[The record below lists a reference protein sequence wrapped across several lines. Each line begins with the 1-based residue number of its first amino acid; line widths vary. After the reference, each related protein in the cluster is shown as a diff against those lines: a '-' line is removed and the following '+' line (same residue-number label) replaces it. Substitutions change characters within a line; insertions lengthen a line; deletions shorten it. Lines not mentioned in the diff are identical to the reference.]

1 MHGLDNGSAGY
12 DFKSLVRQLF
22 ESLKGNNK
30 MEISLALGGGGA
42 KGNAHIGVLR
52 RLEKEGYKI
61 RSVAGTSFGGLVAV
75 FYALGYSPKE
85 IQAIFES
92 VNQNN
97 LYGRSPSDGPSLLG
111 MAGVRDLLDRV
122 IGDKT
127 FKDTRIPCAVTAVDI
142 NSGAEVIL
150 SDGSLKA
157 ALLATIALPG
167 IFPVQRLNG
176 YQLVDGGVLNPV
188 PVNVARILSP
198 GLPVV
203 AVVLNDPI
211 DLPVRGYN
219 LPIPSIVPRQIAE
232 RLARISLAQS
242 LDIFLRSVDV
252 SSRYVSHLRLQV
264 DKPDVLV
271 RPDVHTI
278 SLLDQ
283 VTVEEVAQK
292 GEQALEQVLPELKRK
307 TAWIARLGRRV
318 FGVEQ

>member
-1 MHGLDNGSAGY
+1 MD
-12 DFKSLVRQLF
+12 
-22 ESLKGNNK
+22 
-30 MEISLALGGGGA
+30 ITLALGGGGA
-42 KGNAHIGVLR
+42 KGNAHIGILR

-61 RSVAGTSFGGLVAV
+61 RSVAGTSYGGLVAI

-92 VNQNN
+92 VDQKN
-97 LYGRSPSDGPSLLG
+97 LYGRSMLDGPSLLG
-111 MAGVRDLLDRV
+111 MAGVRELLDRV

-142 NSGAEVIL
+142 NNGSEVIL

-167 IFPVQRLNG
+167 IFPVQHLDG
-176 YQLVDGGVLNPV
+176 LQLVDGGVLNPV
-188 PVNVARILSP
+188 PVSVARLLSP
-198 GLPVV
+198 KLPVV

-219 LPIPSIVPRQIAE
+219 LPIPSIVPRPIAE
-232 RLARISLAQS
+232 RLSRISLAQS

-264 DKPDVLV
+264 DKPDIIV
-271 RPDVHTI
+271 RPDVHSI
-278 SLLDQ
+278 NLLDQ
-283 VTVEEVAQK
+283 VTIEDVAQL
-292 GEQALEQVLPELKRK
+292 GEQALEQVLPDLKRK
-307 TAWIARLGRRV
+307 TAWAARFSRRI
-318 FGVEQ
+318 FGAN